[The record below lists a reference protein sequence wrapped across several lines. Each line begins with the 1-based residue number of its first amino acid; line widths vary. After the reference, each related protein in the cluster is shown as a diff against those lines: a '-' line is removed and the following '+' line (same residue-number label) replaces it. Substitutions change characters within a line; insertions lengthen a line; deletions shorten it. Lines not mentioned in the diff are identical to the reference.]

1 MSRAVLAEN
10 SAFSRARNRPASAGH
25 GDQSAGPSLVA
36 LKTEPKGPAA
46 EGKPRA
52 QVIFEQAVAA
62 YTDARYFDAVEHLVE
77 TNRIDPRF

>member
-1 MSRAVLAEN
+1 
-10 SAFSRARNRPASAGH
+10 
-25 GDQSAGPSLVA
+25 VA